1 LEAVE
6 ENQWI
11 SIVHDHDPSPDKV
24 IIEDLTWR
32 EQEVLM
38 LLAKR
43 LTNREIGDRLHLA
56 ETTVKSHVGNIISKL
71 GVKNRRQV
79 IERATELGLLD
90 SDRKST
96 PKPTHTLPAELTPF
110 IGRTKELTEIRRL
123 LGETRLLTLTGFG
136 GIGKSRLA
144 LHVARDLRDEFE
156 NGVFFVSLAPI
167 SSGKHIIPTIAEAI
181 GFPLS
186 TDEAPIDQLLA
197 HLRRRQLL
205 LVMDNFEHL
214 PDGVDIVTEILQKAP
229 NVKVLATS
237 RENLKLQVETVLN
250 ITGMGFPN
258 QETSADLQAHDA
270 IELFLHCIRRVQPEF
285 NPDMDDLRQ
294 LTHICRLVEGMP
306 LAIELAAGWTN
317 VLSPEELASE
327 VQQGLDILTSEMRDV
342 SERHHSMR
350 AVFDQSWSLLDQAE
364 REVFMRLS
372 VLRGGFTREAGQAV
386 TGASLQS
393 LARLVNRSFLNHNP
407 TSGRFGIHELL
418 RQYAQEQ
425 LEKTP
430 EDSVSALEAH
440 PEYFAN
446 FMEQRWEH
454 LRDHR
459 QKAALTEIDADLENI
474 RTAWSYRV
482 KQVNAPQMRKFVN
495 SFWLVYWFRGWN
507 HGGEEL
513 FRVAVN
519 ALSLGDTHEETE
531 SVKALALTHQGFFKT
546 WLGFADE
553 GYNLAKE
560 SVDILERLDHPFEL
574 ALALSSLNLAA
585 DFLTRYDE
593 GEKAAR
599 KMLSIAT
606 EQDDKWLVA
615 FSLYKVSVANPSKQD
630 YTEMRRVAQASMNL
644 YEELGEAM
652 VSILTL
658 VTLGHAAFALGAH
671 SHAREIYLR
680 CLRMSEE
687 VGYRWGTAN
696 ACKYLGQMAL
706 SLNETEEAET
716 YLLQSLKIAD
726 ETGLGRDQVNLL
738 CDLAR
743 VRMAE
748 NHLEGAVELL
758 AIVLKQ
764 PASHLHR
771 LGGGRVRDGAQ
782 ELLDRLK
789 AGLSSEIYDA
799 AWERGSARKFDQVV
813 SGLLANL

>member
-1 LEAVE
+1 M
-6 ENQWI
+6 
-11 SIVHDHDPSPDKV
+11 HDDDSPPDEGL
-24 IIEDLTWR
+24 IDELTWR
-32 EQEVLM
+32 EHEVLA
-38 LLAKR
+38 LLAER
-43 LTNREIGDRLHLA
+43 LTNREIGDRLHLT
-56 ETTVKSHVGNIISKL
+56 ENTVKSHVGNIISKL

-90 SDRKST
+90 SDRNST
-96 PKPTHTLPAELTPF
+96 PKPTRALPAELTPF

-123 LGETRLLTLTGFG
+123 LGETRLLTLTGSG

-144 LHVARDLRDEFE
+144 LHVASNLRDEFE

-167 SSGKHIIPTIAEAI
+167 SSGKHIVPTIAEAI

-186 TDEAPIDQLLA
+186 TDESPIDQLLA

-205 LVMDNFEHL
+205 LVLDNFEHL

-237 RENLKLQVETVLN
+237 RENLKLQVETVLS

-285 NPDMDDLRQ
+285 NPDVDDLRQ

-342 SERHHSMR
+342 PERHHSMR

-393 LARLVNRSFLNHNP
+393 LAGLVNKSFLSHDP
-407 TSGRFGIHELL
+407 TSGRFEIHELL

-425 LEKTP
+425 LGKTP
-430 EDSVSALEAH
+430 EGSVSALEAH
-440 PEYFAN
+440 ADYFAN
-446 FMEQRWEH
+446 FMEHRWEH

-474 RTAWSYRV
+474 RTAWRYRV
-482 KQVNAPQMRKFVN
+482 DQVNVAQMIMFVN
-495 SFWLVYWFRGWN
+495 TLWLVYWFRGWN

-513 FRVAVN
+513 FREVVN
-519 ALSLGDTHEETE
+519 ALSLGHTDEETE
-531 SVKALALTHQGFFKT
+531 SVKALALAHQGFFKT
-546 WLGFADE
+546 WLGFADQ

-560 SVDILERLDHPFEL
+560 GVEILERLDRPFEL
-574 ALALSSLNLAA
+574 ALALGSLNLAA

-593 GEKAAR
+593 GVKAAQ
-599 KMLSIAT
+599 KMLDIAK
-606 EQDDKWLVA
+606 EQDDKWLLA
-615 FSLYKVSVANPSKQD
+615 FSLYKVSVSNPPKRDHAES
-630 YTEMRRVAQASMNL
+630 RRVAQASMNL

-652 VSILTL
+652 VSILPH
-658 VTLGHAAFALGAH
+658 VTLGHAAFALGEH
-671 SHAREIYLR
+671 I
-680 CLRMSEE
+680 
-687 VGYRWGTAN
+687 
-696 ACKYLGQMAL
+696 
-706 SLNETEEAET
+706 
-716 YLLQSLKIAD
+716 
-726 ETGLGRDQVNLL
+726 
-738 CDLAR
+738 
-743 VRMAE
+743 
-748 NHLEGAVELL
+748 
-758 AIVLKQ
+758 
-764 PASHLHR
+764 
-771 LGGGRVRDGAQ
+771 
-782 ELLDRLK
+782 
-789 AGLSSEIYDA
+789 
-799 AWERGSARKFDQVV
+799 
-813 SGLLANL
+813 